1 MKTKYDMLYEKLLND
16 HINISLF
23 IKLLEYIK

>member
-1 MKTKYDMLYEKLLND
+1 MKTKYDVLYEKLLND
-16 HINISLF
+16 YINISLF